1 MNKTKIGI
9 FLSLLLLVGLTSCGE
24 QKSNNKLMLNEIL
37 IDNQNNFQD
46 DYGLHSAWIEIF
58 NRSYGS
64 ADLAGCLLKVSSQP
78 GDTVTYFIPKGDVLT
93 LVKPRQHAL
102 FWADGEP
109 NRGTFHTSC
118 KLNPETANWIGLFD
132 SGRNIID
139 QIVVPANALGA
150 DQSYARIS
158 DGAADW
164 EVKGGSKDKYVT
176 PSTNNKTL
184 DSNAKMEK
192 FEEHDSVGIGMS
204 ISAMSV
210 VFCGLILLFVAFKV
224 VGKVAV
230 NLSKRNAMKAK
241 GLFDSGRNIIDQ
253 IVVPAN
259 ALGAD
264 QSYARISDGA
274 ADWEVKGGS
283 KDKYVT
289 PSTNNK
295 TLDSNAK
302 MEKFEEHDSVGI
314 GMSISAMSVVFC
326 GLILLFVAFKVVGKV
341 AVNLSKRNAM
351 KAKGIDK
358 VEAKELSQAPG
369 EVYAAISMAL
379 HEMQD
384 EVHDV
389 EETVLTITRVKRS
402 YSPWSSKIYTLR
414 ENPNRK

>member
-9 FLSLLLLVGLTSCGE
+9 FFSLLLLIGLTSCGE
-24 QKSNNKLMLNEIL
+24 QKSNNKLMLNEVL

-46 DYGLHSAWIEIF
+46 DYSLHSAWIEIF

-78 GDTVTYFIPKGDVLT
+78 GDTITYFIPKGDVLT

-109 NRGTFHTSC
+109 NRGTFHTSF

-139 QIVVPANALGA
+139 QIVVPANALGP
-150 DQSYARIS
+150 DQSYARVS
-158 DGAADW
+158 DGVADW
-164 EVKGGSKDKYVT
+164 EVKGGSSDKYVT

-184 DSNAKMEK
+184 NSNAKMEK
-192 FEEHDSVGIGMS
+192 FEEHDSAGIGMS

-210 VFCGLILLFVAFKV
+210 VFCGLILLF
-224 VGKVAV
+224 
-230 NLSKRNAMKAK
+230 
-241 GLFDSGRNIIDQ
+241 I
-253 IVVPAN
+253 
-259 ALGAD
+259 
-264 QSYARISDGA
+264 
-274 ADWEVKGGS
+274 
-283 KDKYVT
+283 
-289 PSTNNK
+289 
-295 TLDSNAK
+295 
-302 MEKFEEHDSVGI
+302 
-314 GMSISAMSVVFC
+314 
-326 GLILLFVAFKVVGKV
+326 AFKVVGKV

>member
-9 FLSLLLLVGLTSCGE
+9 FFSLLLLIGLTSCGE
-24 QKSNNKLMLNEIL
+24 QKSNNKLMLNEVL

-78 GDTVTYFIPKGDVLT
+78 GDTITYFIPKGDVLT

-109 NRGTFHTSC
+109 NRGTFHTSF

-139 QIVVPANALGA
+139 QIVVPANALGP
-150 DQSYARIS
+150 DQSYARVS
-158 DGAADW
+158 DGVADW
-164 EVKGGSKDKYVT
+164 EVKGGSSDKYVT

-184 DSNAKMEK
+184 NSNAKMEK
-192 FEEHDSVGIGMS
+192 FEEHDSAGIGMS

-210 VFCGLILLFVAFKV
+210 VFCGLILLF
-224 VGKVAV
+224 
-230 NLSKRNAMKAK
+230 
-241 GLFDSGRNIIDQ
+241 I
-253 IVVPAN
+253 
-259 ALGAD
+259 
-264 QSYARISDGA
+264 
-274 ADWEVKGGS
+274 
-283 KDKYVT
+283 
-289 PSTNNK
+289 
-295 TLDSNAK
+295 
-302 MEKFEEHDSVGI
+302 
-314 GMSISAMSVVFC
+314 
-326 GLILLFVAFKVVGKV
+326 AFKVVGKV

-389 EETVLTITRVKRS
+389 EETVLTITRVKSS
-402 YSPWSSKIYTLR
+402 YSPWRSKIYTLR